1 MYILKP
7 RSHCPGSPRCVP
19 VKRAGKPDKPQNFPS
34 PPPPPPPP
42 PKKMIVF
49 TTVGKARVV
58 FLVLPGCRYVHA
70 GRCTL
75 VLLRLSTVA
84 SRRLPDTPRNVMSRC
99 FPVLKIIGSGEKHSN
114 TGMYRVTTGSN
125 WGSPWTFSVFG
136 FRLESFD

>member
-34 PPPPPPPP
+34 PPPPPNDCFHNCRQSPCRFSGSTRVSLRACRPMYP
-42 PKKMIVF
+42 GF
-49 TTVGKARVV
+49 TTVVYGGVPATA
-58 FLVLPGCRYVHA
+58 GHA
-70 GRCTL
+70 
-75 VLLRLSTVA
+75 S
-84 SRRLPDTPRNVMSRC
+84 VMSRC
-99 FPVLKIIGSGEKHSN
+99 FPVLKIIGSGEKHQKHSN